1 MKKYDD
7 KILKELVQKYIDNH
21 NKQEYWTCGYTGIVL
36 NLKDSILFKMPS
48 LSGKYNLAIY
58 YPKSNKT
65 IYMYE
70 CELDTNDIM
79 DNKIDNSNFT
89 MTINYNYKEI
99 K

>member
-7 KILKELVQKYIDNH
+7 KILKELVQRYIDNH
-21 NKQEYWTCGYTGIVL
+21 DKQKYWTCGYNGILL
-36 NLKDSILFKMPS
+36 NLKDSILFKTPS

-58 YPKSNKT
+58 YPKSNKA

>member
-1 MKKYDD
+1 MKKYED

-21 NKQEYWTCGYTGIVL
+21 NKPEYWACGYTGIVL

-48 LSGKYNLAIY
+48 LSGKFNFAIY

-79 DNKIDNSNFT
+79 DNKIDNSKFT